1 MEDNLLTL
9 LVANWSALQS
19 CLTIKGKMEEV
30 QYLLFGLRESYK
42 FPENAVRDIVL
53 KNHLFGY
60 IIALFSVIL
69 LTGGILVAMGY
80 FLVTDNSAIF
90 FKMVGMIYIVAAIVT
105 FIFQFLEFKKVS
117 KLCQPRAVNGA
128 RCTPYRASD

>member
-1 MEDNLLTL
+1 MKSDLLTL

-42 FPENAVRDIVL
+42 PPESAVKDIVL

-69 LTGGILVAMGY
+69 LTGGILVAMGF
-80 FLVTDNSAIF
+80 FLVKDESAIF
-90 FKMVGMIYIVAAIVT
+90 FKVVGIIYIVAAIVT
-105 FIFQFLEFKKVS
+105 FIFQFLEFRKVS
-117 KLCQPRAVNGA
+117 NLCPPRV
-128 RCTPYRASD
+128 D